1 MNNTTAK
8 RMNLHLQKG
17 GRTATF
23 QMPSEMERFV
33 KEITEKK
40 QINFS
45 GYVKYAINNQLE
57 HDLAE
62 ITNK

>member
-33 KEITEKK
+33 KEITEK
-40 QINFS
+40 
-45 GYVKYAINNQLE
+45 
-57 HDLAE
+57 
-62 ITNK
+62 NKSIFRGM